1 MEHVF
6 ENNLLWKRY
15 NNLVLI
21 MAGGL
26 GKRMNSDLPKV
37 LHELNGLPLIVHV
50 VKSALQIDATS
61 VIYIV
66 VGKYRDQI
74 EKVINEHFIKSDY
87 IRYINQPE
95 PLGTGHAIQCCLP
108 TLQQYDLNSN
118 VLILS
123 GDVPLFST
131 QSMREIMNNRYAATI
146 VATQMEE
153 PYGYGRIIQSHP
165 QSQQQSHPHT
175 SAYQSQHHTS
185 AYQSQH
191 QSHISA
197 LRIVE
202 EKDCTEEEKL
212 VKLVNCGIYAFKN
225 EFLCQNL
232 PKINNNNTQQEY
244 YLTSIF
250 SEGEG
255 KIVLFEIPAEKHY
268 EVCGINTPEQLD
280 AFQNNIIFNLL

>member
-6 ENNLLWKRY
+6 ENNLLWDEINSLSHENNPRKKWERQR
-15 NNLVLI
+15 NLVLI

-61 VIYIV
+61 VIYII

-74 EKVINEHFIKSDY
+74 EKTINEHFVKSDY

-108 TLQQYDLNSN
+108 TLNEYFPNSR

-123 GDVPLFST
+123 GDVPFFST
-131 QSMREIMNNRYAATI
+131 QSMRELMNIWSKATI
-146 VATQMEE
+146 VCTQMEE
-153 PYGYGRIIQSHP
+153 PHGYGRIIQSP
-165 QSQQQSHPHT
+165 IQ
-175 SAYQSQHHTS
+175 
-185 AYQSQH
+185 
-191 QSHISA
+191 
-197 LRIVE
+197 IVE
-202 EKDCTEEEKL
+202 EKDCSNEEKL
-212 VKLVNCGIYAFKN
+212 VKLVNCGIYVFEN
-225 EFLCQNL
+225 SFLCQNL
-232 PKINNNNTQQEY
+232 PKINNNNAQQEY

-250 SEGEG
+250 SGGEE
-255 KIVLFEIPAEKHY
+255 KVRLFEIPAEKQY
-268 EVCGINTPEQLD
+268 EVCGINTREQLEEMRYKTI
-280 AFQNNIIFNLL
+280 NNLL

>member
-6 ENNLLWKRY
+6 ENNLLWQKQ

-37 LHELNGLPLIVHV
+37 LHKLNGLPLIVHV

-61 VIYIV
+61 VIYII

-74 EKVINEHFIKSDY
+74 EKVINEHVVKSDY

-95 PLGTGHAIQCCLP
+95 PFGTGHAIQCCLP
-108 TLQQYDLNSN
+108 LLKEYDLNSK

-131 QSMREIMNNRYAATI
+131 QSMREVMNNQYTATI
-146 VATQMEE
+146 VCTQMEE
-153 PYGYGRIIQSHP
+153 PFGYGRIIQSHL
-165 QSQQQSHPHT
+165 HT
-175 SAYQSQHHTS
+175 
-185 AYQSQH
+185 
-191 QSHISA
+191 

-202 EKDCTEEEKL
+202 EKDCTDEEKL
-212 VKLVNCGIYAFKN
+212 VKLVNCGIYAFQN
-225 EFLCQNL
+225 AFLCKNL
-232 PKINNNNTQQEY
+232 PKINNNNAQQEY

-250 SEGEG
+250 SGGEEKVG
-255 KIVLFEIPAEKHY
+255 LFEIPAEKQY
-268 EVCGINTPEQLD
+268 EVCGINTPEQLEEMR
-280 AFQNNIIFNLL
+280 FKTI